1 MAEEI
6 KVIRRRQMGSRSYI
20 IMMKII
26 KKKKTRFRCYKVKA
40 ITRQHEKMKMDIWL
54 SYLVMENKKLP
65 E

>member
-26 KKKKTRFRCYKVKA
+26 KKKTRFKCYKVKA